1 MYEEGCMVGKA
12 HPCHP
17 PEISPSPQ
25 PLIHTPNRLTRGRLM
40 HAARSEKSKRARPGS
55 RSSSKTR
62 CRLGQISKPVENA
75 LESLCTGPC
84 ALQLEIEILAQNHL
98 PRPPT
103 DAQLLE
109 SLRSYGGGGVVKG
122 AGDCKYRCT
131 RKGVWLE
138 KRFPSR
144 GR

>member
-1 MYEEGCMVGKA
+1 MYEEGCMAGK
-12 HPCHP
+12 
-17 PEISPSPQ
+17 EISVTRAVSLRSPQ

-40 HAARSEKSKRARPGS
+40 HAARSEKYKRARPGS

-75 LESLCTGPC
+75 SESCRC

-98 PRPPT
+98 PRPLT

-109 SLRSYGGGGVVKG
+109 SLRSYGVGGVVKG
-122 AGDCKYRCT
+122 AGDCRYRCT
-131 RKGVWLE
+131 RRGVWWE
-138 KRFPSR
+138 KHIHVIRR
-144 GR
+144 